1 MWTGF
6 LKVWEAM
13 DGPLVGV
20 AIALL
25 AYAAGLLRSAWQELR
40 DVKARATEDR
50 AEFKAQLDR
59 QRDEANARADRER
72 DESRARSKEDRALY
86 MRENAHLYNA
96 IAEQSKQIAEQSKQI
111 AEQSKQIAAL
121 SKAVSAL
128 QGDVEVLLDRSA
140 RSSGGKGGTGHPAAG
155 YEIAHQ
161 AVPTPREEEDGE
173 DERR

>member
-13 DGPLVGV
+13 DGPLVVV

-96 IAEQSKQIAEQSKQI
+96 IAEQSKQIAEQSK
-111 AEQSKQIAAL
+111 EIAAL
-121 SKAVSAL
+121 SKAIAAIHASVR
-128 QGDVEVLLDRSA
+128 VLVDRSD
-140 RSSGGKGGTGHPAAG
+140 RTSGGNVGTDRIANR
-155 YEIAHQ
+155 YELAHQ
-161 AVPTPREEEDGE
+161 AVPTPREEEDGQ